1 MTRAELKALAKQQI
15 KGSIGT
21 MFVIALL
28 TTIITGTGL
37 GSILTPGLSLSLCMI
52 YLNMTKGQK
61 ASVGDMF
68 EGVRHLGKAWWLNIL
83 IAFFTTL
90 WSFLFVIPGIVKS
103 LAYSMAG
110 YVLADNPGLTARQA
124 LNESKRITMGHKG
137 ELFVLQLSFIGWH
150 LLGAITFGIAYIYI
164 TPYMNAT
171 MANFYNAI
179 KNPNAVEGV

>member
-83 IAFFTTL
+83 IAFFT
-90 WSFLFVIPGIVKS
+90 
-103 LAYSMAG
+103 
-110 YVLADNPGLTARQA
+110 
-124 LNESKRITMGHKG
+124 
-137 ELFVLQLSFIGWH
+137 H
-150 LLGAITFGIAYIYI
+150 LLPLLTSGSAPPDPAPVQILPAAFPALLLCD
-164 TPYMNAT
+164 
-171 MANFYNAI
+171 
-179 KNPNAVEGV
+179 